1 MSEASA
7 ENSSTPSVS
16 DAWKTKFDILHRIG
30 ADDQFIYKAMSST
43 EYKGLSFKEKNKIS
57 FNILAF
63 LFGPFYY
70 FSKTMWAKGAVII
83 GVTWVLAA
91 LLTLVEAVMGVAL
104 PAVIYWIPS
113 AVICAQLANYDY
125 FRKVIHGEKMW
136 SGLPDILS
144 KPVGAIGFPLVALVL
159 LLGISTLS
167 PAYIEETK
175 TQTLA
180 DVSGVWRGDT
190 DGAMIAISLSGKA
203 KVLDVNGTQIPVTV
217 QSIDLD
223 NHIVTLGVALD
234 NGQQVSWALRQLF
247 DKEGRFTLQMT
258 LHDGTQD
265 SLSYVRDL

>member
-1 MSEASA
+1 MSKASA

-16 DAWKTKFDILHRIG
+16 AAWKTKFDILHKIG
-30 ADDQFIYKAMSST
+30 ADDHFIYKAMSST
-43 EYKGLSFKEKNKIS
+43 EFKELSFKEKNKIS
-57 FNILAF
+57 LNILAF

-70 FSKTMWAKGAVII
+70 FSKTMWAKGAVIL
-83 GVTWVLAA
+83 GATWVLAA

-113 AVICAQLANYDY
+113 AVVCAQLANYDY
-125 FRKVIHGEKMW
+125 FRKVMHGEKMW

-144 KPVGAIGFPLVALVL
+144 KPVGAIGFPLVALVF

-167 PAYIEETK
+167 PAHIEEME

-190 DGAMIAISLSGKA
+190 DGAIIVISLSGNA
-203 KVLDVNGTQIPVTV
+203 KELNINGAQIPVTV

-223 NHIVTLGVALD
+223 NNIVTLGITLV
-234 NGQQVSWALRQLF
+234 NGQQVSWTLRQFF
-247 DKEGRFTLQMT
+247 DEEGGFTLQMT
-258 LHDGTQD
+258 LHDGRQD
-265 SLSYVRDL
+265 SLSFVRNL